1 MCCMLQW
8 CFMLRAATRCAVA
21 FCTVHGCLPQTLNL
35 LHVATLRRCDAILPQ
50 IDVGSFV
57 DYFLHTEV
65 SKNQV
70 SAYRLSA
77 P

>member
-1 MCCMLQW
+1 MVLSVACCYA
-8 CFMLRAATRCAVA
+8 LRRCILHGARAV
-21 FCTVHGCLPQTLNL
+21 CPKPLNV

-70 SAYRLSA
+70 SAYRMSA